1 MKIPSTMISVICLGA
16 AVIISL
22 GSAWGLD
29 TGALSGD
36 DKGDWYRFAP
46 PSSPEGLSP
55 EGPFPYEGGGES
67 IWITDL
73 DGKERRTALEIPM
86 GAWARLMIAPSSEGD
101 LELNF
106 RYPTGTVQRIP
117 AGSVE
122 TGRLYSSW
130 FQAEWPGKYL
140 IWFSLDGEESEP
152 VRLEVQEELI
162 VFEGAGPAAPGSY
175 AAGGPGLGG
184 PAMYAAPAA
193 SPSIGFAVG
202 GAKDIENF
210 RENIELDYLP
220 LPTDVTYE
228 GLFYDYSFETGQKE
242 ECQKLFCPTY
252 SSAISRDPISGQ
264 TQRYLSVGLNSGISD
279 FARKKLNLVV
289 VLDYSG
295 SMGSPFNEYY
305 YDRFGSRVDVEGD
318 SRLSKSKMEIA
329 DRAVVELLG
338 HLEGEDRFGLVVF
351 SDEAYLV
358 DPLTRIDDKDLD
370 ALKAA
375 IIEIEEYG
383 GTNMEAGM
391 MKGTAAF
398 GKYGEFDP
406 VEGENRIIFITDAMP
421 NLGETGEGGL
431 LRILR
436 ENARKGIYTT
446 FIGVGVDFNTELV
459 EEISKVRGANY
470 YSVHSAKEFEERMDE
485 EFDFM
490 VTPLVFDL
498 LLRLEA
504 PGYRIDKVY
513 GSPEADEATGE
524 IMRVNTLFPSRAE
537 EGEVKGGIILI
548 KLSRISDDPRITLS
562 VSYRDRNGTE
572 DGAEAGVIFPEVE
585 GDFYENDGIRKAIL
599 LSRYADLL
607 KNWIIDERSALD
619 QDAPVEPSVTLEDGI
634 VVPGP
639 LLGEWERQSLPLTVS
654 EGYRVFFELFRSH
667 FETESAALG
676 DPDLQQEVVVLN
688 KLSGGRGEDR

>member
-55 EGPFPYEGGGES
+55 EGPSADEGGGEG

-101 LELNF
+101 LELLI
-106 RYPTGTVQRIP
+106 RYPTGTVQKML

-122 TGRLYSSW
+122 TGWIFSSW
-130 FQAEWPGKYL
+130 LQAEWPGKYL

-152 VRLEVQEELI
+152 VQLDVQEELI

-184 PAMYAAPAA
+184 PAMNAAPAA

-228 GLFYDYSFETGQKE
+228 GLFYDYRFETGQKE

-264 TQRYLSVGLNSGISD
+264 PQRYLSVGLNSGISD

-667 FETESAALG
+667 FETESVALG
-676 DPDLQQEVVVLN
+676 DPDLQQEVVVLD
-688 KLSGGRGEDR
+688 KLSGGEG

>member
-1 MKIPSTMISVICLGA
+1 
-16 AVIISL
+16 
-22 GSAWGLD
+22 
-29 TGALSGD
+29 
-36 DKGDWYRFAP
+36 
-46 PSSPEGLSP
+46 
-55 EGPFPYEGGGES
+55 
-67 IWITDL
+67 
-73 DGKERRTALEIPM
+73 
-86 GAWARLMIAPSSEGD
+86 
-101 LELNF
+101 
-106 RYPTGTVQRIP
+106 
-117 AGSVE
+117 
-122 TGRLYSSW
+122 
-130 FQAEWPGKYL
+130 
-140 IWFSLDGEESEP
+140 
-152 VRLEVQEELI
+152 
-162 VFEGAGPAAPGSY
+162 
-175 AAGGPGLGG
+175 
-184 PAMYAAPAA
+184 MYAAPAA

-252 SSAISRDPISGQ
+252 SSAISRDPISGEP
-264 TQRYLSVGLNSGISD
+264 QRYLSVGLNSGISD

-305 YDRFGSRVDVEGD
+305 YDRFGSRVDVEVD
-318 SRLSKSKMEIA
+318 SGLSKSKMEIA

-338 HLEGEDRFGLVVF
+338 HLEVEDRFGLVVF

-398 GKYGEFDP
+398 GKYGEIDP
-406 VEGENRIIFITDAMP
+406 AEEENRIIFITDAMP

-548 KLSRISDDPRITLS
+548 KLYRVSDDPRIALS
-562 VSYRDRNGTE
+562 VSYRDRNGSE
-572 DGAEAGVIFPEVE
+572 DGAEAAVIFPEAE

-654 EGYRVFFELFRSH
+654 EGYRAFFELFRSH
-667 FETESAALG
+667 FETESVALG
-676 DPDLQQEVVVLN
+676 DPDLQQEVVVLD
-688 KLSGGRGEDR
+688 KLSGGEG

>member
-55 EGPFPYEGGGES
+55 EGPSADEGGGEG

-101 LELNF
+101 LELLI
-106 RYPTGTVQRIP
+106 RYPTGTVQKML

-122 TGRLYSSW
+122 TGWIFSSW
-130 FQAEWPGKYL
+130 LQAEWPGKYL

-152 VRLEVQEELI
+152 VQLDVQEELI

-184 PAMYAAPAA
+184 PAMNAAPAA

-210 RENIELDYLP
+210 RENIIRDYLP

-252 SSAISRDPISGQ
+252 SSAISRDPISGEP
-264 TQRYLSVGLNSGISD
+264 QRYLSVGLNSGISD

-398 GKYGEFDP
+398 GKYGEIDP
-406 VEGENRIIFITDAMP
+406 AEEENRIIFITDAMP

-667 FETESAALG
+667 FETESVALG
-676 DPDLQQEVVVLN
+676 DPDLQQEVVVLD
-688 KLSGGRGEDR
+688 KLSGGEG